1 MSNSTSTQSS
11 NPIAAFFSHGFLSVA
26 LGIFGLISSPLVLHL
41 LPSSIAAVI
50 IGLAAGWKAYQDEK
64 AKQTTT
70 ATVVQA
76 ATSAAAS
83 AQSASDTAA
92 RLETNAAIARAQAKG
107 ATASPLQGGAL
118 K

>member
-11 NPIAAFFSHGFLSVA
+11 SPIAAFFSHGFLSVA
-26 LGIFGLISSPLVLHL
+26 LAIFGLISSPIVLHM
-41 LPSSIAAVI
+41 LPENVAAIIVAIAA
-50 IGLAAGWKAYQDEK
+50 AWHAWQSET
-64 AKQTTT
+64 AKRTTT
-70 ATVVQA
+70 ATVVEA

-92 RLETNAAIARAQAKG
+92 RLETNAAIARAQAQRV
-107 ATASPLQGGAL
+107 SPLQGGGA